1 MPFKFTHKQNADVSF
16 SQVQYLPCLFLQQ
29 KLLLMLSLGGTC
41 VQHALPTG
49 CCTPKNAVLL
59 PPEKPLAR
67 QYSAKC
73 SDQAAQRGCRLIA
86 HAALL
91 PNQQQPR
98 ILATTETPYW
108 QWKQTRVYC
117 TSLRQVSPLSAAR
130 LVHPFLL
137 TTGHTMVHV
146 LVCIN

>member
-1 MPFKFTHKQNADVSF
+1 MCHLAKFSILDVYFYS
-16 SQVQYLPCLFLQQ
+16 CLLEQ
-29 KLLLMLSLGGTC
+29 KLLLMLSLGGPC
-41 VQHALPTG
+41 VQHALSTG

-67 QYSAKC
+67 EYSAKC

-86 HAALL
+86 HAAALL

-98 ILATTETPYW
+98 ILATTGIPYW

-117 TSLRQVSPLSAAR
+117 TSLWQVSPLCAAH
-130 LVHPFLL
+130 LVHPFLV
-137 TTGHTMVHV
+137 TTGHTMGHV